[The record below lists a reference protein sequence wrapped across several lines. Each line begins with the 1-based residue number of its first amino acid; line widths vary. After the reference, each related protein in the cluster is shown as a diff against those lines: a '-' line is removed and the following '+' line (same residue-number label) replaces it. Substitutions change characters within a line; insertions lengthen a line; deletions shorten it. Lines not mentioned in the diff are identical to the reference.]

1 MKTPEPRLI
10 LKTGVEKHEAQVSYL
25 VPVFNH
31 GTVIEEV
38 IISLI
43 ESASLPFEILI
54 LDDASTDG
62 SAHIAKGLLQRLWEE
77 KRSPFFVAAKVWRA
91 SYPLFEAASDNFL
104 ASQAT
109 ADVLIEVQA
118 DILIQD
124 FGFDK
129 RAKDKLDS
137 NPSLVMI
144 SGRGGHSLEIAQSA
158 YSDCLGTPVAVGK
171 SLVFFIFRRILL
183 RIGDPLLRLVRRE
196 GREASQLEGKSPEG
210 VGRIGTD
217 FFSLPDHIE
226 HDTSAITVETVIRGP
241 LVIRASLFW
250 PVGGFNTARFFLGFD
265 DHDFCARARN
275 QGLEVAYLPCRAY
288 SRPGDGATRRPRP
301 WRHEL
306 ALWGKLIAV
315 RTSRKRPLGVG

>member
-10 LKTGVEKHEAQVSYL
+10 LETGVEKHEAQVSYL
-25 VPVFNH
+25 MPVFNH

-62 SAHIAKGLLQRLWEE
+62 SAHIAKRLLQRLWEE
-77 KRSPFFVAAKVWRA
+77 KRPPYFVAAKLWRA

-109 ADVLIEVQA
+109 AEVMMEVQA

-124 FGFDK
+124 FGFDR
-129 RAKDKLDS
+129 RAKEQLDL

-144 SGRGGHSLEIAQSA
+144 SGRGGHSLEVAQSA
-158 YSDCLGTPVAVGK
+158 YSDCLGTPVADGD
-171 SLVFFIFRRILL
+171 SLVVFVVRRILL
-183 RIGDPLLRLVRRE
+183 RVGGPLLKLVRRE
-196 GREASQLEGKSPEG
+196 GRTASQSEGKSPQG

-217 FFSLPDHIE
+217 FFSLPTRIE
-226 HDTSAITVETVIRGP
+226 KNPRAITVETVIRGP
-241 LVIRASLFW
+241 LVIRTHLFW
-250 PVGGFNTARFFLGFD
+250 QIGGFNTARFFLGFD
-265 DHDFCARARN
+265 DHDFCARARS

-301 WRHEL
+301 WKHEL

-315 RTSRKRPLGVG
+315 RTSRKRPLGMG